1 MEFTTGIGG
10 IHHSPDNTFDDCAN
24 NEDMSME
31 FTTVMGGVIGQQ
43 KRQSVS
49 AARRQTLHR
58 VSDADST
65 MDMTMSVGRIL
76 SNQSENGEIDEDEA
90 TLGMDITAAFGG
102 ILSSEPQGRRSL
114 GKKIMMEEAN
124 KPNSPDKA
132 IFAAVSKPSPKR
144 RSSQASATE
153 TPNATSAGLLPFR
166 GKPSDEN
173 TPRAKTKTPSP
184 RKLLTPQQ
192 SVEQPGRITRQ
203 SQSRSPHGASIRRRS
218 PRKSTM
224 SPAKSPVSNTR
235 SPEKQQSSPRKGLS
249 NLSTPQP
256 RRLSGIGADKPG
268 LGSPRIVEVFD
279 RRSSIGDSAP
289 KFVPGNRLV
298 SFDDPKAMSN
308 EVDNERQNEGE
319 KESTLNFREA
329 RFDLPREDEEA
340 TLNLRG
346 MIDRMSPQRKPLQ
359 GRKSLHVGSAKGLLG
374 KRPAELDENEDE
386 WEENDGVKR
395 LRGRQSS
402 PVKNIKLQQPYD
414 TYSKPIQP
422 PQINLN
428 PSFSSPL
435 NSGQAMTP
443 KERRLKNMKTNHT
456 VHDVNFDRTSQ
467 GTNRDGREEE
477 SIHLQDFLNMISIR
491 FMELVTTKRR
501 HTTAPTT
508 GPNGAVVVGED
519 GMSLERCVVASACTV
534 PMLELYQHSCR
545 ELKKYIAEGRR
556 MVKEIEADTLEDNPP
571 LFQEYLSATPDVKAL
586 MDNQFKNVKTHAR
599 LLSKAMW
606 YEWRMK
612 LQEGLKE
619 GVIKISHDMDNDYS
633 VLQEQLDILDTVV
646 PDLLTKYAELEA
658 ESGILEEA
666 AQEIADCDPTDLQ
679 AARDELVEL
688 GEDIDAKKELL
699 ESLRKEFKAAEDEVD
714 ALATKKS
721 TYLAN
726 IEQSEKIR
734 ESCRGWSSSE
744 INQMKGKVPHSSL
757 HLATC

>member
-1 MEFTTGIGG
+1 
-10 IHHSPDNTFDDCAN
+10 
-24 NEDMSME
+24 
-31 FTTVMGGVIGQQ
+31 
-43 KRQSVS
+43 
-49 AARRQTLHR
+49 
-58 VSDADST
+58 
-65 MDMTMSVGRIL
+65 
-76 SNQSENGEIDEDEA
+76 
-90 TLGMDITAAFGG
+90 
-102 ILSSEPQGRRSL
+102 
-114 GKKIMMEEAN
+114 
-124 KPNSPDKA
+124 
-132 IFAAVSKPSPKR
+132 
-144 RSSQASATE
+144 
-153 TPNATSAGLLPFR
+153 
-166 GKPSDEN
+166 
-173 TPRAKTKTPSP
+173 
-184 RKLLTPQQ
+184 
-192 SVEQPGRITRQ
+192 
-203 SQSRSPHGASIRRRS
+203 
-218 PRKSTM
+218 
-224 SPAKSPVSNTR
+224 
-235 SPEKQQSSPRKGLS
+235 
-249 NLSTPQP
+249 
-256 RRLSGIGADKPG
+256 
-268 LGSPRIVEVFD
+268 
-279 RRSSIGDSAP
+279 
-289 KFVPGNRLV
+289 
-298 SFDDPKAMSN
+298 
-308 EVDNERQNEGE
+308 
-319 KESTLNFREA
+319 
-329 RFDLPREDEEA
+329 
-340 TLNLRG
+340 
-346 MIDRMSPQRKPLQ
+346 
-359 GRKSLHVGSAKGLLG
+359 
-374 KRPAELDENEDE
+374 
-386 WEENDGVKR
+386 
-395 LRGRQSS
+395 
-402 PVKNIKLQQPYD
+402 
-414 TYSKPIQP
+414 
-422 PQINLN
+422 
-428 PSFSSPL
+428 
-435 NSGQAMTP
+435 
-443 KERRLKNMKTNHT
+443 MKTNHT